1 MTLAVEN
8 ANSKLVDVFL
18 FAGVDIQDRV
28 DDRLVTSGSL
38 ALANQV
44 RQQLDDG
51 FSSFSYSLH
60 YSLSNPCCCFFVSRS
75 GS

>member
-8 ANSKLVDVFL
+8 ANSKLVDVVL
-18 FAGVDIQDRV
+18 FADVDIQDRV
-28 DDRLVTSGSL
+28 VDWLVTSGSL

-51 FSSFSYSLH
+51 FSSLSYSLH
-60 YSLSNPCCCFFVSRS
+60 YFSSNPRFFLFRS

>member
-1 MTLAVEN
+1 MTLAIEN

-18 FAGVDIQDRV
+18 FADVDIQDRV

-38 ALANQV
+38 ALANQL
-44 RQQLDDG
+44 RQQLGDG

-60 YSLSNPCCCFFVSRS
+60 YSLSNPRFFLFRS

>member
-18 FAGVDIQDRV
+18 FADVDIQDRV
-28 DDRLVTSGSL
+28 VDWLVTSGSL

-51 FSSFSYSLH
+51 FS
-60 YSLSNPCCCFFVSRS
+60 
-75 GS
+75 

>member
-8 ANSKLVDVFL
+8 ANSKLVDVVL
-18 FAGVDIQDRV
+18 FADVDIQDRV

-51 FSSFSYSLH
+51 FSSFRYSLH
-60 YSLSNPCCCFFVSRS
+60 YFSSNPRFFLFCS